1 MKKRLKIGI
10 CAPSSPA
17 HLWFADK
24 YRWALKRLSELGFEL
39 VEGKQVKLSKNQGYR
54 TSSAEKRAEEIME
67 LVRDKEI
74 DIIMPVIGG
83 YNSGSL
89 IPYLDFKEIEK
100 SGKIFCGYSDITAL
114 HMAILSKT
122 NLPTIYGSSL
132 VPSFGEYLEPLLDG
146 EKSFLEC
153 LEKERYS
160 LIPPQKWSNQLL
172 NAFTEEWKSKRAYK
186 ENEGWKTLV
195 EGEVEGEVLAFNID
209 TFVSLI
215 GSDYVPDIK
224 GKILILEEMNATV
237 NIEERNLNSLKLA
250 GVFKN
255 IKGVIFSKPE
265 KYDDLG
271 SGISYEE
278 LIIEIIGKQEYPM
291 IFNFDAGHTLPSLS
305 IPEKSRIRLL
315 AKKNK
320 VDIEILE
327 NSIYKLLK

>member
-1 MKKRLKIGI
+1 MKKKLKIGI

-67 LVRDKEI
+67 LVRD
-74 DIIMPVIGG
+74 
-83 YNSGSL
+83 
-89 IPYLDFKEIEK
+89 KEIEK